1 MIYKKVFYKMKTMQQ
16 LQQIKLF
23 ILSIYLILLIKTTLR
38 EYKKINKLFLTSRQR
53 GK

>member
-1 MIYKKVFYKMKTMQQ
+1 MQQ

-23 ILSIYLILLIKTTLR
+23 ILPIYLILLIKITLR

-53 GK
+53 GNKELN